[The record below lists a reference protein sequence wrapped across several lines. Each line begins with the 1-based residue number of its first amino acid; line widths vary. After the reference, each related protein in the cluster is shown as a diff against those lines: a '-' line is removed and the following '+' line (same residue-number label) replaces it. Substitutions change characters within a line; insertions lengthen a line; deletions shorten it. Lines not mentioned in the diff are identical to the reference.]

1 MTEWHIRY
9 RGPGI
14 MVYWHVERKSTCIYS
29 QLKSCSSSE
38 VAAMIEGVLRHCAEM
53 EVERQYVDSHGQSE
67 IAFAF
72 TSLLGFQLLPRL
84 KRIHKQTLWRPDLES
99 TETYPLLQPVLSTRA
114 IQWDLIEQ
122 HYDEMVK
129 YATALRLGTA
139 DAEAILRRFTRSDI
153 QHPTYAAL
161 AEYGKVRKTVFLCSY
176 LHSLDLRREIQEG
189 LNTIENWNSANSFIF
204 YGKGG
209 EIATNRLEEQ
219 ELAILSLHLI
229 QLCLVFMNTIMLQ
242 TVLDE
247 PQWAKRMT
255 PEDFRGLT
263 PLIYSNVNPYG
274 LFVLNMEDRLPL
286 GDDVGQAA

>member
-1 MTEWHIRY
+1 LGSIAN
-9 RGPGI
+9 G
-14 MVYWHVERKSTCIYS
+14 
-29 QLKSCSSSE
+29 SSF
-38 VAAMIEGVLRHCAEM
+38 LH
-53 EVERQYVDSHGQSE
+53 
-67 IAFAF
+67 FAI
-72 TSLLGFQLLPRL
+72 GFQLLPRL
-84 KRIHKQTLWRPDLES
+84 KRIHKQTLWRPDVGAN
-99 TETYPLLQPVLSTRA
+99 ETYPLLQPVLSTRA

-122 HYDEMVK
+122 QYDEMVK

-161 AEYGKVRKTVFLCSY
+161 TEYGKVRKTVFLCSY

-189 LNTIENWNSANSFIF
+189 LNTLENWNSANSFIF

-242 TVLDE
+242 RVLDE
-247 PQWAKRMT
+247 PHWAKRMT

-274 LFVLNMEDRLPL
+274 LFVLNMEDRLPI
-286 GDDVGQAA
+286 GDEVGQAA

>member
-1 MTEWHIRY
+1 
-9 RGPGI
+9 
-14 MVYWHVERKSTCIYS
+14 
-29 QLKSCSSSE
+29 
-38 VAAMIEGVLRHCAEM
+38 
-53 EVERQYVDSHGQSE
+53 
-67 IAFAF
+67 
-72 TSLLGFQLLPRL
+72 
-84 KRIHKQTLWRPDLES
+84 
-99 TETYPLLQPVLSTRA
+99 LQPVLSSRA

-161 AEYGKVRKTVFLCSY
+161 AEFGKVRKTVFLCSY

-209 EIATNRLEEQ
+209 EIATNRIEEQ

-229 QLCLVFMNTIMLQ
+229 QMCLVFMNTIMLQ
-242 TVLDE
+242 RVLDE
-247 PQWAKRMT
+247 PQWTKRMT

-274 LFVLNMEDRLPL
+274 LFVLNMEDRLSI

>member
-1 MTEWHIRY
+1 M
-9 RGPGI
+9 
-14 MVYWHVERKSTCIYS
+14 
-29 QLKSCSSSE
+29 
-38 VAAMIEGVLRHCAEM
+38 
-53 EVERQYVDSHGQSE
+53 
-67 IAFAF
+67 
-72 TSLLGFQLLPRL
+72 LGFQLLPRL
-84 KRIHKQTLWRPDLES
+84 KRIHKQTLWRPDVGAN
-99 TETYPLLQPVLSTRA
+99 ETYPLLQPVLSSRA

-161 AEYGKVRKTVFLCSY
+161 AEFGKVRKTVFLCSY

-209 EIATNRLEEQ
+209 EIATNRIEEQ

-229 QLCLVFMNTIMLQ
+229 QMCLVFMNTIMLQ
-242 TVLDE
+242 RVLDE
-247 PQWAKRMT
+247 PQWTKRMT

-274 LFVLNMEDRLPL
+274 LFVLNMEDRLSI

>member
-1 MTEWHIRY
+1 M
-9 RGPGI
+9 
-14 MVYWHVERKSTCIYS
+14 
-29 QLKSCSSSE
+29 
-38 VAAMIEGVLRHCAEM
+38 
-53 EVERQYVDSHGQSE
+53 
-67 IAFAF
+67 
-72 TSLLGFQLLPRL
+72 LGFQLLPRL
-84 KRIHKQTLWRPDLES
+84 KRIHKQTLWRPDVGAN
-99 TETYPLLQPVLSTRA
+99 ETYPLLQPVLSSRA

-161 AEYGKVRKTVFLCSY
+161 AEFGKVRKTVFLCSY

-209 EIATNRLEEQ
+209 EIATNRIEEQ

-229 QLCLVFMNTIMLQ
+229 QMCLVFMNTIMLQ
-242 TVLDE
+242 RVLDE